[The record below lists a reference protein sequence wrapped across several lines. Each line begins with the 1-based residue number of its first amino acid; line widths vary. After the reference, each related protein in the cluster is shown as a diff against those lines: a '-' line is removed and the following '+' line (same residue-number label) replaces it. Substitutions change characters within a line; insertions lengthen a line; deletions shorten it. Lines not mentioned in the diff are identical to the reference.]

1 MQLLPIVISRSLCK
15 TFLLRGTMCMVICQ
29 HVPASYLLSAVKQ
42 CTVKLLYTL
51 HHVCLNKLS
60 EKSLEPK
67 GLIFSER
74 FLEERQP
81 KLMPGKITTSLF
93 ILHSS

>member
-1 MQLLPIVISRSLCK
+1 MQNFPAAGDYVYGNMSACPGVISTLRSEAMHCK
-15 TFLLRGTMCMVICQ
+15 
-29 HVPASYLLSAVKQ
+29 ASLYPPSCLSKQ
-42 CTVKLLYTL
+42 AFW
-51 HHVCLNKLS
+51 
-60 EKSLEPK
+60 KSLEPK

-93 ILHSS
+93 ILHSSWHLVDIIEKSN